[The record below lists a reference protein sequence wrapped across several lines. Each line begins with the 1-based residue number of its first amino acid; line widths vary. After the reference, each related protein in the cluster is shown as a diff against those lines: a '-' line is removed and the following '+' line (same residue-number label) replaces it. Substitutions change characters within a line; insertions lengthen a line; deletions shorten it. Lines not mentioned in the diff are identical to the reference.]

1 VCHQVSNALY
11 HRISDFINEV
21 SLNRHRYNR
30 VRLYFHSSGRENFEY
45 HMIFVNRIGI
55 THHENY
61 VEEIYMNVPYG
72 LIRMYSKD
80 KFFLYATTH
89 HGKEVGNLD
98 I

>member
-1 VCHQVSNALY
+1 
-11 HRISDFINEV
+11 
-21 SLNRHRYNR
+21 
-30 VRLYFHSSGRENFEY
+30 
-45 HMIFVNRIGI
+45 MIFVNRIGI